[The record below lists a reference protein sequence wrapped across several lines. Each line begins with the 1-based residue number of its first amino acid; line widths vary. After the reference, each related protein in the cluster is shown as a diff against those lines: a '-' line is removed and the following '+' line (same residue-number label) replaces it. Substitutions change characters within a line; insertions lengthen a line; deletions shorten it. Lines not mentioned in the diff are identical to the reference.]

1 MSAVSSPPWT
11 PSWHWRHWSGEMT
24 PSSYIPLR
32 YSYNNNIKDL
42 TAMKVMVDLPD
53 SNITEYVDIDR
64 NGISKGLVIYQ
75 F

>member
-1 MSAVSSPPWT
+1 
-11 PSWHWRHWSGEMT
+11 MT